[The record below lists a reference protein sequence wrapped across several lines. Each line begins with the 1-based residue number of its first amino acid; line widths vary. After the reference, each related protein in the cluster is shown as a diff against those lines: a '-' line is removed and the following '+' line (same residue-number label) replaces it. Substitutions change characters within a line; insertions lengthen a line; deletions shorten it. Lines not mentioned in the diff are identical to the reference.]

1 MPVQAF
7 QRLEE
12 IVRILR
18 SERGCPWDQKQTAAS
33 LKKYLLEEAAELA
46 EAIDQGDPALICE
59 EAGDLHFVLA
69 LLLAICEEQGGCS
82 AAAALNAACE
92 KMRRRHPHVFA
103 ADQETTLSEA
113 QLREQWER
121 IKQEEKK
128 AKAQSLSVTELNR
141 PPVSFKIP
149 EGKEGND

>member
-18 SERGCPWDQKQTAAS
+18 SERGCPWDKKQTAVS

-46 EAIDQGDPALICE
+46 EAIDLGDPALICE

-82 AAAALNAACE
+82 AAAALDAACE
-92 KMRRRHPHVFA
+92 KMRRRHPHVFT
-103 ADQETTLSEA
+103 DQDGTTLSEA
-113 QLREQWER
+113 QLREQWEQ
-121 IKQEEKK
+121 IKAEEKN
-128 AKAQSLSVTELNR
+128 AKA
-141 PPVSFKIP
+141 
-149 EGKEGND
+149 

>member
-1 MPVQAF
+1 MHKAF

-18 SERGCPWDQKQTAAS
+18 SKDGCPWDQKQTAAS

-69 LLLAICEEQGGCS
+69 LLLTICEEQGGCS
-82 AAAALNAACE
+82 AAAALDAACE
-92 KMRRRHPHVFA
+92 KMLRRHPHVFA
-103 ADQETTLSEA
+103 DQNGPKLSEA

-121 IKQEEKK
+121 IKQEEKD
-128 AKAQSLSVTELNR
+128 AKT
-141 PPVSFKIP
+141 
-149 EGKEGND
+149 

>member
-12 IVRILR
+12 MVRILR
-18 SERGCPWDQKQTAAS
+18 SENGCPWDQKQTAAG

-69 LLLAICEEQGGCS
+69 LLLTICEEQGGCS
-82 AAAALNAACE
+82 TAAALDAACE

-103 ADQETTLSEA
+103 DQDGPRLSEA
-113 QLREQWER
+113 QLREQWQR

-128 AKAQSLSVTELNR
+128 AKA
-141 PPVSFKIP
+141 
-149 EGKEGND
+149 